1 MTTICEPQEK
11 SRQRKMWTEHRKGR
25 ARERERAETP
35 FTKFILLVILAAGTG
50 MQMFGSDTREC
61 AVRCDGCFDVNIAT
75 TVTHN
80 SCQISVTYQT
90 LF

>member
-1 MTTICEPQEK
+1 MLTNIEK
-11 SRQRKMWTEHRKGR
+11 D
-25 ARERERAETP
+25 ERERAETP

-50 MQMFGSDTREC
+50 MQMFGRDRREC
-61 AVRCDGCFDVNIAT
+61 AVRCDGCFDVNTAT
-75 TVTHN
+75 TVAHN

>member
-1 MTTICEPQEK
+1 MNHKRSQDKGKCGLNIEK
-11 SRQRKMWTEHRKGR
+11 DE
-25 ARERERAETP
+25 RERERAETP